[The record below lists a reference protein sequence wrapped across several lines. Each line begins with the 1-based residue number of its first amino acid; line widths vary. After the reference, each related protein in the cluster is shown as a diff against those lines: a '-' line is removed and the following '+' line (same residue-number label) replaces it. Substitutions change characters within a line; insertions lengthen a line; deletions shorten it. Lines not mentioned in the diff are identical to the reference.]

1 MTTAKTCGG
10 ECACKHSEHG
20 EPELNFI
27 EEGRVNQTEGQTVL
41 VESLTLDQFRAWRK
55 EGGIVLLTGPG
66 YRVELDGR
74 VWLPDFADAVDSLM
88 ARLMKHEINMFME

>member
-10 ECACKHSEHG
+10 NCECTHG
-20 EPELNFI
+20 GTPELSFNPK
-27 EEGRVNQTEGQTVL
+27 NALTPTEGQTVL

-55 EGGIVLLTGPG
+55 EGGLVLLTCPG

-74 VWLPDFADAVDSLM
+74 LWLPDFADAVDSLM
-88 ARLMKHEINMFME
+88 TRLMRHEINMFME